1 MTDELKKQPAPE
13 ESAPVQETPAPA
25 ADQTPL
31 PEPAAEE
38 TASGLAAPK
47 LAQSSPWTEKL
58 KDYARKGAIVLILAL
73 LVFLAG
79 FALDHFLLYRPTQ
92 ASLSGQIA
100 ALEGDLDDA
109 KSQIENLEQQGQNLD
124 GALATANQRIETL
137 ESQNAGLQET
147 LQMADMQIVLLQ
159 TVSDLNAARIALLN
173 EDVSGAK
180 VALLETQAR
189 LEILLPL
196 IETVDSSLSANL
208 LTRFELVTSALDK
221 DPETASADLGLL
233 AQNLL
238 NIEKL
243 LFTP

>member
-1 MTDELKKQPAPE
+1 MTDELKKQPEPE
-13 ESAPVQETPAPA
+13 ESALLQETPAPA
-25 ADQTPL
+25 GDQSQPS
-31 PEPAAEE
+31 EPAAKE
-38 TASGLAAPK
+38 TSSGPAGSQPQASPFV
-47 LAQSSPWTEKL
+47 EKL
-58 KDYARKGAIVLILAL
+58 KNYARKGLIVLVLAL

-79 FALDHFLLYRPTQ
+79 FALDHFVIYRPAQ

-100 ALEGDLDDA
+100 ALESDLADA
-109 KSQIENLEQQGQNLD
+109 KTQIETLEQQGQNLE
-124 GALATANQRIETL
+124 GTLTTANQRIETL
-137 ESQNAGLQET
+137 ETQNAGLQES
-147 LQMADMQIVLLQ
+147 LEMAEMQIVLLR

-189 LEILLPL
+189 IELLLPL
-196 IETVDSSLSANL
+196 IETVDSTLSANL
-208 LTRFELVTSALDK
+208 LTRFDLITSALDK